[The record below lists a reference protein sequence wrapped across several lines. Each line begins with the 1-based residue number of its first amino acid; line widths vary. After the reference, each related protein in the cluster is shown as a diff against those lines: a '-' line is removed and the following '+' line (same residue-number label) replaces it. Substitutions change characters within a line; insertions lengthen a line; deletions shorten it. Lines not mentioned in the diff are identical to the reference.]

1 MKKPDI
7 YAIVH
12 ISILLSIL
20 AGIMWYAS
28 TKGEECSAKGGTL
41 MPVMTSDWPY
51 GCFKVEK
58 AN

>member
-1 MKKPDI
+1 MKKIDT

-12 ISILLSIL
+12 IAALLSIL
-20 AGIMWYAS
+20 AAFMWYANN
-28 TKGEECSAKGGTL
+28 KEQECRAKGGTL

-58 AN
+58 AD